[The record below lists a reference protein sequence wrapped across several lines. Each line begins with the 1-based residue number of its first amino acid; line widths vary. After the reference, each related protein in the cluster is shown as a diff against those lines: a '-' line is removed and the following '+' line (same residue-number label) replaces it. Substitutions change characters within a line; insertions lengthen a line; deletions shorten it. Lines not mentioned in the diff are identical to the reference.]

1 MKKSMTGE
9 EHKSNLIGKTER
21 CRVWFMNIL
30 RCENNLVDNYEIMLT
45 DSQIPINLLN
55 QSLDSLIRE
64 DQEETE
70 EKILRYY

>member
-1 MKKSMTGE
+1 
-9 EHKSNLIGKTER
+9 
-21 CRVWFMNIL
+21 MNIL